1 MPRYHKLGK
10 IPHKRHTVFKKESGS
25 IHYEQ
30 LFGTIGFDGMSSLL
44 YHLHPPT
51 MVKEIHGSIK
61 VAPEIAINKNMQMRA
76 FKGFEAPAKNDNL
89 SARLPVLTNNDVT
102 LWLASPMESMKDYF
116 YKNVDADEVIF
127 IHKGNGVLKTQLG
140 NIKFGYGDYIVIPR
154 GMIYQ
159 IEYESKENRHLI
171 IESFHPVYTPK
182 RYRNWF
188 GQLLDIQ

>member
-10 IPHKRHTVFKKESGS
+10 IPHKRHTVFKKENGK

-51 MVKEIHGSIK
+51 QVSELKGHIDVSPK
-61 VAPEIAINKNMQMRA
+61 IAVEHNMQMRA
-76 FKGFEAPAKNDNL
+76 LKGFDIPSHDDFL
-89 SARLPVLTNNDVT
+89 QSRVPVLTNNDVT
-102 LWLASPMESMKDYF
+102 LHLSKPTSANENYF

-127 IHKGNGVLKTQLG
+127 VHHGKGKLKTQLG
-140 NIKFGYGDYIVIPR
+140 NIPFFEGDYLVIPR

-159 IEYESKENRHLI
+159 MELESENNKHFI
-171 IESFHPVYTPK
+171 IESNHPIYTPK
-182 RYRNWF
+182 
-188 GQLLDIQ
+188 DIGIGLVNY

>member
-25 IHYEQ
+25 IHFEQ

-61 VAPEIAINKNMQMRA
+61 VAPEIAIDKNMQMRA
-76 FKGFEAPAKNDNL
+76 FKGFEAPAMNDNL
-89 SARLPVLTNNDVT
+89 VARVPVLTNNDVT

-140 NIKFGYGDYIVIPR
+140 NIKFGYGDYLVIPR

-188 GQLLDIQ
+188 GQ